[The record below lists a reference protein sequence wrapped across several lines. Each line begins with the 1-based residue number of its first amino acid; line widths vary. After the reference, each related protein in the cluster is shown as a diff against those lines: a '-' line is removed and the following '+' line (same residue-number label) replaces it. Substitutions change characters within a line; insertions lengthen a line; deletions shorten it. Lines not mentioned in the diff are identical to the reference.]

1 MTYLFW
7 IGLILILIGI
17 GFLSVFIFKVLNLQR
32 SSQNNLTKNFKLNEE
47 LAKLIPLNLVSI
59 SLAMLGLLLVIVS
72 LLLS

>member
-47 LAKLIPLNLVSI
+47 LAKLIPLNLVSL